1 MITLKAEKRN
11 PNVKAKKLRREG
23 YVTGILS
30 GKEMKEPVAL
40 QFNGAEAAKF
50 IKANK
55 EGTQIYLDIEGEK
68 VDALVKNIDY
78 NPIEKQLMAL
88 DFQALVAGE
97 KVSTTVAIKLEHTDM
112 VQGIVEQEIEEV
124 HYKADPANLLD
135 TIVIDFDGYP
145 ADVRDIHVKDL
156 PIPEG
161 KQVHFITPEDAVVVQ
176 SGIGKVNMAICTQ
189 ILVNIYGVDMLINT
203 GVAGGLYKD
212 INVGDIVISS
222 DALQHDFD
230 VTGLGYKKSVIP
242 GMETSVFTAD
252 TELVEMAKEACEIV
266 NPEIQC
272 FVGRV
277 VTGDQFISDNG
288 TKAALVKDYDGYCAE
303 MEGASMAQVAT
314 LNKIP
319 FVIIRAISDKAD
331 NSAPVAYETF
341 EEQAI
346 VHTVKLLA
354 AMFLKMSK

>member
-1 MITLKAEKRN
+1 MSLYMEEEGAVTLSFDTEETAKIVTEAALDYIGCPYEAEIN
-11 PNVKAKKLRREG
+11 LLLTTNDEIREMNRMFRQIDKPTD
-23 YVTGILS
+23 VLS
-30 GKEMKEPVAL
+30 FPMLEYETPGDFSFVEEE
-40 QFNGAEAAKF
+40 AEAF
-50 IKANK
+50 NP
-55 EGTQIYLDIEGEK
+55 ESGE
-68 VDALVKNIDY
+68 
-78 NPIEKQLMAL
+78 LML
-88 DFQALVAGE
+88 
-97 KVSTTVAIKLEHTDM
+97 
-112 VQGIVEQEIEEV
+112 
-124 HYKADPANLLD
+124 
-135 TIVIDFDGYP
+135 
-145 ADVRDIHVKDL
+145 
-156 PIPEG
+156 
-161 KQVHFITPEDAVVVQ
+161 
-176 SGIGKVNMAICTQ
+176 
-189 ILVNIYGVDMLINT
+189 
-203 GVAGGLYKD
+203 
-212 INVGDIVISS
+212 GDIVISS

-288 TKAALVKDYDGYCAE
+288 TKAALVKDYDGYCAD

>member
-1 MITLKAEKRN
+1 MVCIG
-11 PNVKAKKLRREG
+11 V
-23 YVTGILS
+23 I
-30 GKEMKEPVAL
+30 
-40 QFNGAEAAKF
+40 GAME
-50 IKANK
+50 
-55 EGTQIYLDIEGEK
+55 
-68 VDALVKNIDY
+68 
-78 NPIEKQLMAL
+78 
-88 DFQALVAGE
+88 
-97 KVSTTVAIKLEHTDM
+97 
-112 VQGIVEQEIEEV
+112 EEV
-124 HYKADPANLLD
+124 ASLINQMEDAESKTMAGMTFN
-135 TIVIDFDGYP
+135 
-145 ADVRDIHVKDL
+145 K
-156 PIPEG
+156 G
-161 KQVHFITPEDAVVVQ
+161 KLWNQDAVVVQ

-252 TELVEMAKEACEIV
+252 TELV
-266 NPEIQC
+266 EIQC

>member
-1 MITLKAEKRN
+1 MVCIG
-11 PNVKAKKLRREG
+11 V
-23 YVTGILS
+23 I
-30 GKEMKEPVAL
+30 
-40 QFNGAEAAKF
+40 GAME
-50 IKANK
+50 
-55 EGTQIYLDIEGEK
+55 
-68 VDALVKNIDY
+68 
-78 NPIEKQLMAL
+78 
-88 DFQALVAGE
+88 
-97 KVSTTVAIKLEHTDM
+97 
-112 VQGIVEQEIEEV
+112 EEV
-124 HYKADPANLLD
+124 ASLINQMEDAESKTMAGMTFN
-135 TIVIDFDGYP
+135 
-145 ADVRDIHVKDL
+145 K
-156 PIPEG
+156 G
-161 KQVHFITPEDAVVVQ
+161 KLWNQDAVVVQ

-288 TKAALVKDYDGYCAE
+288 TK